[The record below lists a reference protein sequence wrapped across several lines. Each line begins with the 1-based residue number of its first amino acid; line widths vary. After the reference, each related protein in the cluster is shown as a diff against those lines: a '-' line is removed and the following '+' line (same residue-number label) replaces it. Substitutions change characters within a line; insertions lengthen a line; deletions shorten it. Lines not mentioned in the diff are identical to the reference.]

1 MNILYLL
8 LAVITEILI
17 SINYD
22 LQNWIL
28 LCCVKIKAY
37 YIHYLGLSQSML
49 LNAKINNERQTRI
62 Q

>member
-37 YIHYLGLSQSML
+37 YTLFGFKPKYAL
-49 LNAKINNERQTRI
+49 KCKDK
-62 Q
+62 